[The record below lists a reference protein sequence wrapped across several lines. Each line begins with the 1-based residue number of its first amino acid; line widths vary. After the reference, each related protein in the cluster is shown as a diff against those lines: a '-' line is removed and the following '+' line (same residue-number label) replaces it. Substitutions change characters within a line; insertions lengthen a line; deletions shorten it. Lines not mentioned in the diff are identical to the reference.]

1 MSNDIGNRIKFL
13 RESHHLTMEEFGN
26 RIGVQ
31 KSAVNKYEK
40 GMVDNLKSTTIKQ
53 LCSAFNVTPEWL
65 LGMDKPSRSTE
76 DKIAEMLMGL
86 NEEGK
91 EKVAEYV
98 SDLVSSGRY
107 SLKCSESK
115 VV

>member
-1 MSNDIGNRIKFL
+1 MSGSIGKRIKML
-13 RESHHLTMEEFGN
+13 REQNHLTMEEFGE

-40 GMVDNLKSTTIKQ
+40 GKVENMKRSTIEQICKS
-53 LCSAFNVTPEWL
+53 FNVSPQWL
-65 LGMDKPSRSTE
+65 LGMEEPDMSIT
-76 DKIAEMLMGL
+76 DGIVDMLGRL
-86 NEEGK
+86 NKEGQ

-98 SDLVSSGRY
+98 ADLVASGRY
-107 SLKCSESK
+107 SLKCSESE

>member
-1 MSNDIGNRIKFL
+1 MSTDISARIIQL

-26 RIGVQ
+26 RIGVG

-40 GMVDNLKSTTIKQ
+40 GKVENLKRTTIEQ
-53 LCSAFNVTPEWL
+53 ICRSFNVTPEWL
-65 LGMDKPSRSTE
+65 LGMDEPSDE
-76 DKIAEMLMGL
+76 AADKIMSMLNML
-86 NEEGK
+86 NEEGQ

-98 SDLVSSGRY
+98 SDLVASGRY
-107 SLKCSESK
+107 AKQHSQSE